1 MLQPLKKQ
9 VVVQQIKVELS
20 TASGII
26 LSSDQSGNAEW
37 VEIVSLGPDV
47 HSDLKTGDRIIIDWK
62 HARQIKYDDQAYY
75 VVPEAHIMLVKD
87 ER

>member
-9 VVVQQIKVELS
+9 VVVRQIHVELS

-47 HSDLKTGDRIIIDWK
+47 HSDLKSGDRIIIDWK
-62 HARQIKYDDQAYY
+62 HARQVKYSNEVFYII
-75 VVPEAHIMLVKD
+75 PEAHIMLVQ
-87 ER
+87 E

>member
-9 VVVQQIKVELS
+9 VVVKQIKVELS

-47 HSDLKTGDRIIIDWK
+47 HSDLRSGDRIIIDWK
-62 HARQIKYDDQAYY
+62 HARQVKYQNEVFYII
-75 VVPEAHIMLVKD
+75 PEAHIMLVQ
-87 ER
+87 E

>member
-1 MLQPLKKQ
+1 MLKPLKKQ
-9 VVVQQIKVELS
+9 VVVKQIKVELS

-37 VEIVSLGPDV
+37 VEIVSRGDQV

-62 HARQIKYDDQAYY
+62 YARAVKYNDATYY
-75 VVPEAHIMLVKD
+75 VVPEAHIMLVK
-87 ER
+87 E